1 MAKKLTSRRLPTR
14 ATANASGMMA
24 QQGKCAGSDSA
35 RKIIFVT
42 LLIITTILF
51 VFVLTMI
58 YRSQKQGMQ
67 QIIDNESRGAR
78 EYMQNPFHQKKR
90 VEMFEESTP
99 KLVFLYM
106 NGCSWCEKFAPEWAK
121 METKYAKVLS
131 LHKFERNDPDA
142 KKYSEHVAGYPTL
155 LLEKKDGSIVKFAG
169 QRTVE
174 GIESFLKEN
183 GVNVAEKYTDKR
195 DGKKTTATTM
205 TAISSVMPGLS
216 QSMSKIG
223 SAASRS

>member
-1 MAKKLTSRRLPTR
+1 MAKKLTSKRLPTR

-24 QQGKCAGSDSA
+24 QQGKCAGSESA

-51 VFVLTMI
+51 VFVLMMI

-67 QIIDNESRGAR
+67 QIIDNESRGGR
-78 EYMQNPFHQKKR
+78 EYMYTNNMER
-90 VEMFEESTP
+90 FEESTP

-121 METKYAKVLS
+121 METKYANVLS
-131 LHKFERNDPDA
+131 LHKFERSDPDA

-155 LLEKKDGSIVKFAG
+155 LLEKKDGKIVKFAG

-183 GVNVAEKYTDKR
+183 GVIITEKYSN
-195 DGKKTTATTM
+195 KKDDRQKKNTLS
-205 TAISSVMPGLS
+205 AIGSVMPGFT
-216 QSMSKIG
+216 QSMNKIG
-223 SAASRS
+223 SSASSRS